1 MEMRCIFTCLIFIKS
16 WTVVFEKSFFWYSPF
31 HILATFTGNSVKT
44 ETCMPLISMIKF
56 CRAENDIG
64 KKISCMPRLVGETK
78 GGALTDP
85 QKVNDNYVLL
95 RVIWNCALNSESQSI
110 CQTLSALEVAC
121 VNTDSNFLLPTYSDW
136 FFLLHC
142 LGMYI
147 NVAFLSLTMLNLK

>member
-1 MEMRCIFTCLIFIKS
+1 
-16 WTVVFEKSFFWYSPF
+16 
-31 HILATFTGNSVKT
+31 
-44 ETCMPLISMIKF
+44 
-56 CRAENDIG
+56 
-64 KKISCMPRLVGETK
+64 MPRLVGETK